1 MSELLTTARPYAKAL
16 FKTARDQST
25 LDEYL
30 EMLSN
35 LNLVVNEKEVKN
47 LMINDSFDSKDKI
60 KILSEILQDSTDE
73 RFTRFI
79 KLLIE
84 NDRLLVIS
92 EILGL
97 YSMYLQ
103 EERSLKTAKIDT
115 AFELSSEQ
123 LESVKIALEK
133 RFNKKVVI
141 EQNIDVTLLAGA
153 VVRVDDLVI
162 DGSFKEQLR
171 KLETQLIWQNRGKN
185 NAT

>member
-1 MSELLTTARPYAKAL
+1 MFPAFLSTSKTIVFFTEPHAL
-16 FKTARDQST
+16 
-25 LDEYL
+25 EYFATKNN
-30 EMLSN
+30 SN
-35 LNLVVNEKEVKN
+35 YKIPPRICSWREK
-47 LMINDSFDSKDKI
+47 F
-60 KILSEILQDSTDE
+60 
-73 RFTRFI
+73 

-97 YSMYLQ
+97 YNMYLQ

-141 EQNIDVTLLAGA
+141 EQNIDLTLLAGA

-162 DGSFKEQLR
+162 DGSLKEQLR
-171 KLETQLIWQNRGKN
+171 KLETQLI
-185 NAT
+185 

>member
-1 MSELLTTARPYAKAL
+1 MS
-16 FKTARDQST
+16 
-25 LDEYL
+25 
-30 EMLSN
+30 
-35 LNLVVNEKEVKN
+35 
-47 LMINDSFDSKDKI
+47 
-60 KILSEILQDSTDE
+60 
-73 RFTRFI
+73 
-79 KLLIE
+79 
-84 NDRLLVIS
+84 
-92 EILGL
+92 
-97 YSMYLQ
+97 LQ